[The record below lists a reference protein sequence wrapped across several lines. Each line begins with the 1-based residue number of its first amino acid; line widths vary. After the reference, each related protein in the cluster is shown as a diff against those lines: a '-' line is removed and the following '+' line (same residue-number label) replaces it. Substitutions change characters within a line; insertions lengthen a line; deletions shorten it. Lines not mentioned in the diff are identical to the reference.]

1 MTVREICQKAKN
13 ARAAIAASEAPVRNS
28 ALYNAA
34 DLLCDEGEMLKLLQA
49 NAIDMKN
56 AKDNGISEVMTDR
69 LRLDDKRIFAIAN
82 ALRDLAKQPDPLGK
96 GEVFT
101 LENGLR
107 IQKLTVPLGT
117 VGIIYESR
125 PNVTADAA
133 AICIKTGNTAVLR
146 GGKEAV
152 NTNAAIADIMRRAA
166 SLAGLSEDTVC
177 FIRDTDRSAV
187 TEMMEARG
195 LIDVLIPRG
204 GKGLINAVCSG
215 SAVPVIETGAGN
227 CHIYVEKSANFE
239 SAIEIIKNAKLQRP
253 GVCNAAE
260 SLLLDREII
269 GEFLPRLYS
278 ETREKRLQFCTC
290 PECYEV
296 LPNSV
301 RATEEDYYEEYNDYI
316 ISVKAVSGVREAVEH
331 INKYST
337 HHSEAIITEN
347 IAAAEHFTKNVDS
360 ACVYV
365 NASTRFTDGGVFG
378 FGAEIGISTQK
389 LHTRGPMGPDALTSV
404 KYTVIGSG
412 QIRE

>member
-96 GEVFT
+96 GEIFT

-278 ETREKRLQFCTC
+278 ETREKRLQFRTC

-389 LHTRGPMGPDALTSV
+389 LHARGPMGPDALTSV